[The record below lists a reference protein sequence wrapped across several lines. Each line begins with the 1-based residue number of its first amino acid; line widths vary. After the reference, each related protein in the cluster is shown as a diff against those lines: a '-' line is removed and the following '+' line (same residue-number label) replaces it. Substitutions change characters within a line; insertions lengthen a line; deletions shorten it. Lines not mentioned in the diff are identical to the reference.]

1 MVQTWGLFRDGQERH
16 LVSKN
21 YLQEDTTLNLSSI
34 QVYGEYWSQWQVTK
48 K

>member
-1 MVQTWGLFRDGQERH
+1 MVQNCGLFLGSQERH

-21 YLQEDTTLNLSSI
+21 HLQEDITLNLSSI
-34 QVYGEYWSQWQVTK
+34 QVYGEYWSRWQVTK

>member
-1 MVQTWGLFRDGQERH
+1 MVQNLGLFWDGQERY
-16 LVSKN
+16 LVS
-21 YLQEDTTLNLSSI
+21 TTKKTILNLSSI